1 MYINYMTA
9 ANYVALKTILF
20 YATLSIY
27 EQTDEEGADKDEK
40 SERSCWYFGF

>member
-1 MYINYMTA
+1 MA
-9 ANYVALKTILF
+9 ATNYVALKTILF

-27 EQTDEEGADKDEK
+27 EQTDEEGAYQDEK